1 MASKKIDPK
10 LVADRKEI
18 LAEQFKE
25 APNDS
30 VKIATPEPETV
41 VSAESTTTEV
51 ADGKTKKAGFMGLPT
66 LVWVAIIGAG
76 VYYAYTKGVFK
87 K

>member
-10 LVADRKEI
+10 FVAERKEI

-25 APNDS
+25 APSDN
-30 VKIATPEPETV
+30 VKIATPEPTTEV
-41 VSAESTTTEV
+41 AAESTTTEV
-51 ADGKTKKAGFMGLPT
+51 VDGKTKKAGFMGLPT
-66 LVWVAIIGAG
+66 LAWVAIIGAG

>member
-10 LVADRKEI
+10 FVQERKEI

-25 APNDS
+25 VPSDN
-30 VKIATPEPETV
+30 VKIATPEPETEIV
-41 VSAESTTTEV
+41 AAESTTTEV

-76 VYYAYTKGVFK
+76 VYYA
-87 K
+87 